1 MSWADDATLIR
12 PTMARTLP
20 VTALALLGYT
30 YVGYPLLIGA
40 LARLRPLKT
49 TRDPD
54 FTPMVSALLPAYN
67 VAGYLDAKLDS
78 LLALDYPADKLEILV
93 LSDGSTD
100 GTDELLARR
109 SAADPRIRHLRSE
122 QRRGKPSA
130 LNLMKQEAKGEI
142 LLMTDARQP
151 LAAGSLRALVQH
163 FVDPTVGCVSGN
175 LVLEGDAG
183 SGVYWRYENWIREQ
197 EASFRSMVGVTGP
210 IYAIR
215 RSDLPL
221 LPEDIILDDLFTPM
235 TLRLQGK
242 KLLFEKA
249 AVAVDQAFDDDKEF
263 GRKARTLAGNYQ
275 AFARLPRLLNPF
287 ENPSFLETFSH
298 KILRLAGPGML
309 VVLAASSVQQVLS
322 PRSSMVTKVVMG
334 SLVGAQAAFYA
345 AAALGPSAGKL
356 PGVAR
361 TFVMMN
367 AASVVGLW
375 RFARGAQRVTW

>member
-1 MSWADDATLIR
+1 
-12 PTMARTLP
+12 MAPSVPL
-20 VTALALLGYT
+20 TAAALLGYT

-49 TRDPD
+49 ERDRSY
-54 FTPMVSALLPAYN
+54 TPMVSALLPAYN

-78 LLALDYPADKLEILV
+78 LLALDYPKDKFEILV

-109 SAADPRIRHLRSE
+109 AASDPRVRYLRSE
-122 QRRGKPSA
+122 QRRGKPSG
-130 LNLMKQEAKGEI
+130 LNLMKQEARGEI

-151 LAAGSLRALVQH
+151 LVAGSLRALVQH
-163 FVDPTVGCVSGN
+163 FADPTVGCVSGN

-215 RSDLPL
+215 KEDLPL

-242 KLLFEKA
+242 KLIFEKA
-249 AVAVDQAFDDDKEF
+249 AVAIDQAFDDDREF

-275 AFARLPRLLNPF
+275 AFARLPQLLNPF
-287 ENPSFLETFSH
+287 RNPSFLETFSH
-298 KILRLAGPGML
+298 KILRLAGPGLL
-309 VVLAASSVQQVLS
+309 VALAASSAHQALS
-322 PRSSMVTKVVMG
+322 PKSSTATRLVMG
-334 SLVGAQAAFYA
+334 SLAGAQIAFYVA
-345 AAALGPSAGKL
+345 AAAGPRAGKL

-375 RFARGAQRVTW
+375 RWARGAQKVTW